1 MDILTIVKA
10 NIKAHKGQFIGL
22 VLLVVFCV
30 TSIVAF
36 YNVMQST
43 DKSVAEEYDYIGV
56 ADEYIYVE
64 RSLVT
69 DEVIKSLD
77 NLDCIDHYTLTPVL
91 GIHRIMPEGWDPN
104 DRSRVYSSTVQ
115 IMPKPDADSCV
126 RYPQVNESITEK
138 LGEDYVINPG
148 EVYLSNGIASQIDV
162 HVGDKVEF
170 TSENIHKTFTI
181 GGIIEDEYASI
192 TVGYKNVLIN
202 EADYEDFCNE
212 VFADN
217 LGNGYDEEFNVCVIG
232 LYKTDKSMSSRSFR
246 DAVNNATGLYDYSSN
261 TMKRDEFLGYNC
273 IIPDIFSTVL
283 IIVAL
288 VLYLVLDIVIGNTI
302 TSAVRDNYKEL
313 GILKANGFSARKL
326 RLVYIIQYLVTEI
339 VGIIIGLI
347 LGYGLCRF
355 ILNTFARLA
364 GYVLTPH
371 IDILVT
377 SSIILGILLL
387 SLIIIVI
394 CTAKVSSVSP
404 YKAISETGSDV
415 YFANKMVTPVTK
427 KGLSLSLALRQ
438 ITSSKLSY
446 LGLIIS
452 SMILMVLLVFAQAS
466 GSAMSS
472 KKTALSM
479 SDVGEIYLGHYYY
492 LSEEDQQAVLD
503 DIAAKATI
511 QDHYS
516 QINYYVSGEYGDI
529 LTTIY
534 ETGEEVHCVSEGRAP
549 IYDNEVVIGKAVAS
563 EYEKNIG
570 DTITLTYNG
579 KSYDYL
585 ITGIVSTTQDLG
597 KVAAM
602 GKDAAAHIGFDE
614 RFDLAYKVI
623 VLENPK
629 NPNEWYPHADAE
641 NLCKELND
649 KYEKLS
655 AVAPDTAVFGS
666 DIQEII
672 DIIKYV
678 VYAIAIAVVFII
690 INMSCSKFFHNE
702 VKQLGIY
709 KASGFTSTSIRAQFA
724 MRFAIIFTLGAF
736 LGGILSGIILTPVFG
751 ILFST
756 FGSTQMTI
764 DFYPSLYLIPLVFV
778 MVISYIAAYV
788 ASRRIKKVD
797 VNVLI
802 TE

>member
-1 MDILTIVKA
+1 MDIFTIVKA

-43 DKSVAEEYDYIGV
+43 DQSVAEEYDYIGV

-69 DEVIKSLD
+69 DEVIKGLD
-77 NLDCIDHYTLTPVL
+77 NLDCVDHYTLTPVL

-104 DRSRVYSSTVQ
+104 DTSRVYSSTVQ
-115 IMPKPDADSCV
+115 IMPKPDADTGI
-126 RYPQVNESITEK
+126 RYPQVNEDITEK

-148 EVYLSNGIASQIDV
+148 EVYLSNGIASQINV

-170 TSENIHKTFTI
+170 TSENIRRTFTI

-192 TVGYKNVLIN
+192 TIGYKNVLVN
-202 EADYEDFCNE
+202 EADYEEFYNE
-212 VFADN
+212 VITDN
-217 LGNGYDEEFNVCVIG
+217 LGNGYDEEFNVYVLG
-232 LYKTDKSMSSRSFR
+232 LYKTDKSMSSRNFR

-261 TMKRDEFLGYNC
+261 TMKRDDFLGYNSLV
-273 IIPDIFSTVL
+273 PDIFSTVL

-288 VLYLVLDIVIGNTI
+288 VLYIVLDIVIGNTI

-313 GILKANGFSARKL
+313 GILKANGFSAGKL
-326 RLVYIIQYLVTEI
+326 RLVYIIQYLATEI
-339 VGIIIGLI
+339 VGIVIGLI

-355 ILNTFARLA
+355 ILNTFAKLC

-371 IDILVT
+371 IDVLVT
-377 SSIILGILLL
+377 SAIILGILLL

-394 CTAKVSSVSP
+394 CTAKVSNVSP

-415 YFANKMVTPVTK
+415 YFANRMVTPVTK

-438 ITSSKLSY
+438 ITSSKMSY

-452 SMILMVLLVFAQAS
+452 SMILMILLVFAQAS

-472 KKTALSM
+472 KNTALSM
-479 SDVGEIYLGHYYY
+479 TDTGEIFLGHYYY

-503 DIAAKATI
+503 DISARATI
-511 QDHYS
+511 QDSYS

-534 ETGEEVHCVSEGRAP
+534 ETGEEVHCVTEGRAP
-549 IYDNEVVIGKAVAS
+549 IYDNEVVIGKGVAS

-570 DTITLTYNG
+570 DTIMLTYNG
-579 KSYDYL
+579 VSYEYL
-585 ITGIVSTTQDLG
+585 ITGIVSTTRDLG
-597 KVAAM
+597 KVAAL
-602 GKDAAAHIGFDE
+602 GLDAAKRIGFDE
-614 RFDLAYKVI
+614 RFDLAFRVV
-623 VLENPK
+623 VLENPD
-629 NPNEWYPHADAE
+629 NPNDWYPHDEAE
-641 NLCKELND
+641 KLCKELND
-649 KYEKLS
+649 KYKEVN
-655 AVAPDTAVFGS
+655 AVAPDTAIFGS
-666 DIQEII
+666 DIQDII
-672 DIIKYV
+672 NIIKYV
-678 VYAIAIAVVFII
+678 IYAISIAVVFII

-702 VKQLGIY
+702 VKHLGVL
-709 KASGFTSTSIRAQFA
+709 KASGFTSTNIRTQFA
-724 MRFAIIFTLGAF
+724 LRFSIIFTLGAF
-736 LGGILSGIILTPVFG
+736 FGGILSGVILTPVFG

-756 FGSTQMTI
+756 FGSTKMKI
-764 DFYPSLYLIPLVFV
+764 DFYPSLYLIPLAFV
-778 MVISYIAAYV
+778 MVISFIAAYIS
-788 ASRRIKKVD
+788 SRRVKKVD
-797 VNVLI
+797 VSILI

>member
-10 NIKAHKGQFIGL
+10 NIKAHKGQFIGV

-69 DEVIKSLD
+69 GEVIKGLD
-77 NLDCIDHYTLTPVL
+77 NLDCVDHYTLTPVL

-138 LGEDYVINPG
+138 LGEDYVLNPG

-162 HVGDKVEF
+162 HVGDKIEI
-170 TSENIHKTFTI
+170 TCENIHKIFTI

-192 TVGYKNVLIN
+192 TIGYKNVLVN
-202 EADYEDFCNE
+202 EADYEEFYNE
-212 VFADN
+212 VVTDN
-217 LGNGYDEEFNVCVIG
+217 LGKGYDEEFNVYVIG
-232 LYKTDKSMSSRSFR
+232 LYKSDNSMSSRNFR

-313 GILKANGFSARKL
+313 GILKANGFSAGKL
-326 RLVYIIQYLVTEI
+326 RLVYIIQYLVTEL
-339 VGIIIGLI
+339 VGIVIGLI

-377 SSIILGILLL
+377 SAIIMGILLL

-394 CTAKVSSVSP
+394 CTSKVSGVSP

-415 YFANKMVTPVTK
+415 YFSSKMVTPVTK
-427 KGLSLSLALRQ
+427 KGLPLSLAIRQ
-438 ITSSKLSY
+438 ITSSKMSY
-446 LGLIIS
+446 LGLTIS
-452 SMILMVLLVFAQAS
+452 SLILMVLLVFAQAS

-472 KKTALSM
+472 KRTALSM
-479 SDVGEIYLGHYYY
+479 SDVGEIYLGHYYF

-503 DIAAKATI
+503 DIASKATI

-549 IYDNEVVIGKAVAS
+549 IYDNEVVIGKAVAA
-563 EYEKNIG
+563 EYEKSIG

-579 KSYDYL
+579 NSFDYL

-597 KVAAM
+597 RVAAF
-602 GKDAAAHIGFDE
+602 GLDAAARIGFDE
-614 RFDLAYKVI
+614 RFDLAYMVI
-623 VLENPK
+623 VLENPD

-641 NLCKELND
+641 KLCKELNSKYD
-649 KYEKLS
+649 KLM
-655 AVAPDTAVFGS
+655 AIAPDTAMFGS

-709 KASGFTSTSIRAQFA
+709 KASGFTSTSIRTQFA
-724 MRFAIIFTLGAF
+724 LRFAIIFTLGAF
-736 LGGILSGIILTPVFG
+736 LGGILSGVILTPVFG

-764 DFYPSLYLIPLVFV
+764 DFYPSMYLIPLVFI
-778 MVISYIAAYV
+778 MVISFIAAYV
-788 ASRRIKKVD
+788 ASGRIKKVD